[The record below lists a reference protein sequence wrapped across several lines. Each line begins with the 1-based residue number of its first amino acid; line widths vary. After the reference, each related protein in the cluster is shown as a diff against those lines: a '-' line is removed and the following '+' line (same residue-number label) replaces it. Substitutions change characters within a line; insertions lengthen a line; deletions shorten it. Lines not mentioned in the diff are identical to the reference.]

1 MININ
6 PDIIQFVIETA
17 REFQMGCNTVTQ
29 DDQVNPLEEEFD
41 ISSDS
46 SSEPTVNV
54 FDVVISDL
62 EPDQQQC
69 IVALMWLGRGD
80 FSIDEWPDAINEARD
95 HWSDHTASYLMS
107 TPMLADYLAE
117 GLAMHGYAQ
126 E

>member
-6 PDIIQFVIETA
+6 PEIIRFVINTA
-17 REFQMGCNTVTQ
+17 REFQTECDNVTQ

-41 ISSDS
+41 ISSNS
-46 SSEPTVNV
+46 STEHTVNV
-54 FDVVISDL
+54 FDVVINDL

-95 HWSDHTASYLMS
+95 HWSNHTASYLIS
-107 TPMLADYLAE
+107 TPMVADYLAE
-117 GLAMHGYAQ
+117 GLAMHGYTQ
-126 E
+126 D